1 MDLNQIRTF
10 VEVVRAG
17 SFSAAARVLGLP
29 RSTISARI
37 NALEDYLDTRLFKRT
52 TRVVT
57 LTVDGKQLYESTAA
71 SIDSLVTSEEKVGR
85 KAGGFKGTLRIS
97 VPAEYPQ
104 HQLAL
109 SLLDF
114 IGKHPEVTIEV
125 QVTNRI
131 TGLVEENIDIAL
143 RVGMPDRESI
153 VIRRLGDF
161 SAVLVASPD
170 YLKASSVPLR
180 AETLSGHWLN
190 GYFAGDDPSGTSSL
204 KLLTL
209 GGAKARIKTNSLE
222 LLRQVCL
229 SGGGIAYLPLPICEN
244 DLAEGKLVTLDIG
257 GPKQS
262 QLHTLYM
269 AFPSHKDMLP
279 AVRALAEHFVKTLE

>member
-17 SFSAAARVLGLP
+17 SFAAAARALGLP

-37 NALEDYLDTRLFKRT
+37 NALEDHLGTRLFKRT

-57 LTVDGKQLYESTAA
+57 LTVDGKMLYESTSL
-71 SIDSLVTSEEKVGR
+71 SIDALVASEEKIGR
-85 KAGGFKGTLRIS
+85 GAGRFKRTLRIS

-104 HQLAL
+104 QQLAL

-114 IGKHPEVTIEV
+114 IVKHPEINIEA
-125 QVTNRI
+125 QVTNRV
-131 TGLVEENIDIAL
+131 TALVEENIDLAL
-143 RVGMPDRESI
+143 RVGVPDSESI

-180 AETLSGHWLN
+180 TETLAEHMLN
-190 GYFAGDDPSGTSSL
+190 SYFVEDDPSRESSL
-204 KLLTL
+204 TFLTL
-209 GGAKARIKTNSLE
+209 GGRNARIKTNSLE

-229 SGGGIAYLPLPICEN
+229 SGGGIAYLPLPICKN
-244 DLAEGKLVTLDIG
+244 DLAEGKLVTLDIDE
-257 GPKQS
+257 PKLAQ
-262 QLHTLYM
+262 QHRLYM
-269 AFPSHKDMLP
+269 AFPSHKDILP
-279 AVRALAEHFVKTLE
+279 AVGALAEHFVKTLG